1 MRVKCSEDEEH
12 FLNVMYY
19 FSWNIFPYS
28 NDGLQV
34 ILVISVAQSKWG
46 FSPIPVFSSDSWG
59 IQVLM
64 RL

>member
-1 MRVKCSEDEEH
+1 
-12 FLNVMYY
+12 MYY

-59 IQVLM
+59 ISIVEIVAWTAL
-64 RL
+64 